1 MFFISVVSGERVR
14 SELKYCE
21 RCGGL
26 WVRREGDDEV
36 YCTACKAHL
45 AALPRVGWHTPTR
58 REREIEELEQ
68 RLVVETL
75 RGVAEEVLP

>member
-1 MFFISVVSGERVR
+1 MFFISLVGDEKVR

-26 WVRREGDDEV
+26 WVRRDGNREV

-45 AALPRVGWHTPTR
+45 AALPRMGRHRATR
-58 REREIEELEQ
+58 RKREVEELEQ
-68 RLVVETL
+68 RLARPLED
-75 RGVAEEVLP
+75 VAEEVLP